1 MENRNSYTIVGLF
14 FTLCIILFAVF
25 MWWMSDSDK
34 NISYEEYYIV
44 ADELPSGIRVESQV
58 KFVGVVVGSVSKIE
72 FEKSVP
78 ERIRLTL
85 KIRSDVPIKKDS
97 LADVEYQ
104 IVSGISTLNISRGS
118 EEFDT
123 NYKIINLKEGIFS
136 QLTNKAQNIS
146 DRINDMFVNVDKLI
160 SDENLKHL
168 QTTLVNID
176 ILTKSLSDEA
186 NLKNINEIL
195 KNLNGISANIKDTK
209 INELVINLNNLV
221 NNANNMVVK
230 FNGLIGG
237 FDGVQEKLN
246 SKLSSGEY
254 DFKQTL
260 QPTLDQT
267 KEFLTNFEKTL
278 RQIRNTLNR
287 LEDNPYEFFFKD
299 VKER

>member
-34 NISYEEYYIV
+34 NISYEEYYII

-123 NYKIINLKEGIFS
+123 NYKIINLKEGLFS

>member
-14 FTLCIILFAVF
+14 FTLCVILFAVF

-230 FNGLIGG
+230 FNGLVGG

>member
-118 EEFDT
+118 KEFDT
-123 NYKIINLKEGIFS
+123 NYKIINLKEGLFS

-186 NLKNINEIL
+186 NLKNINETL
-195 KNLNGISANIKDTK
+195 KNLNAISSNIKDSK
-209 INELVINLNNLV
+209 IKELVANLNNLV
-221 NNANNMVVK
+221 ANANNMVLK
-230 FNGLIGG
+230 FNGLVGG
-237 FDGVQEKLN
+237 FNGIQEKLN
-246 SKLSSGEY
+246 SKLSGGEY
-254 DFKQTL
+254 DVKQTL

>member
-123 NYKIINLKEGIFS
+123 NYKIINLKEGLFS

>member
-123 NYKIINLKEGIFS
+123 NYKIINLKEGLFS

-146 DRINDMFVNVDKLI
+146 NRINDMFVNVDKLI